1 MKILNIHSVTGKDW
15 WAWHF
20 LPGRARKLRYLAKRL
35 ARSEGYKGRDEIEKG
50 SLVFA
55 PPDFGGHYAVTR
67 ADGQFEKFDVGQGV
81 VGF

>member
-35 ARSEGYKGRDEIEKG
+35 ARSEGHTGTDPIEHG
-50 SLVFA
+50 SLVFS
-55 PPDFGGHYAVTR
+55 PPDFGGHYTVTR
-67 ADGQFEKFDVGQGV
+67 ADGQFEQFDPGPGAR
-81 VGF
+81 GL